1 MRPQQ
6 IPPSTAT
13 YDLALCD
20 DNDAYQKFYLLNAY
34 SLTEIYPQ
42 VATSPTQPASHPTL
56 LISAAKWDGAGEY
69 WPFSGH
75 QKLGPITSVG
85 SKSYQFALAA

>member
-34 SLTEIYPQ
+34 S
-42 VATSPTQPASHPTL
+42 
-56 LISAAKWDGAGEY
+56 
-69 WPFSGH
+69 
-75 QKLGPITSVG
+75 
-85 SKSYQFALAA
+85 